1 MSTFLAALLIVGSCI
16 GTGMIGFPL
25 LIAVIGF
32 YQALFINIL
41 CWLFLLVTGLFYLE
55 VALWMP
61 ERSNLISMTQRF
73 LGRFGKII
81 GGASFIFLYNGLL
94 VAFFGIVT
102 PLVVTMIQRIFGIA
116 IPVTLGMIVLSLF
129 SGFIV
134 YCGYQATIC
143 TNFLF
148 VIGLFLTFAVTLVM
162 GGGDI
167 QVKHLTQH
175 NNSLLLWG
183 FPIFFSAYR
192 YHYLIP
198 SIVIGLKRN
207 VKRIRMAVI
216 IGILLSFIISL
227 VWIWNV
233 IGIIPQSQL
242 EESFFK
248 QELPIDLFMRKK
260 PIKLF
265 VIFATFTSFLA
276 VSFAMVDFL
285 GDGLNVRSSR
295 LLLCLA
301 TFVPPLIIASSVP
314 YYYVFLLG
322 LAGGLAEVILNGILP
337 LMMFWI
343 GKYKH
348 NLHSSLLIPGDR
360 ICISFIAILALFMI
374 GIEIW
379 CGNVL

>member
-41 CWLFLLVTGLFYLE
+41 CWLFLLITGLFYLE
-55 VALWMP
+55 VTLWMP
-61 ERSNLISMTQRF
+61 EHSNLISMTQRF

-81 GGASFIFLYNGLL
+81 GGATFIFLYNGLL
-94 VAFFGIVT
+94 VAFLGIT
-102 PLVVTMIQRIFGIA
+102 APLVVTVILRFAG
-116 IPVTLGMIVLSLF
+116 VLISETVVMVAFSLF
-129 SGFIV
+129 FGFIV
-134 YCGYQATIC
+134 YCGYQALVY

-148 VIGLFLTFAVTLVM
+148 VIGLFFSIAVTLVT

-167 QVKHLTQH
+167 QGNLLSEH
-175 NNSLLLWG
+175 NHAYLLLG

-198 SIVIGLKRN
+198 SIRN
-207 VKRIRMAVI
+207 VKRIRVAVI

-227 VWIWNV
+227 VWIWHV

-260 PIKLF
+260 PVKLF
-265 VIFATFTSFLA
+265 VLFATFTSFLA

-285 GDGLNVRSSR
+285 GDGLKVRSSR

-314 YYYVFLLG
+314 YYYLILLG
-322 LAGGLAEVILNGILP
+322 LAGGLAEVVLNGILP
-337 LMMFWI
+337 PMMFWI

-348 NLHSSLLIPGDR
+348 NLHSSLVIPGGR
-360 ICISFIAILALFMI
+360 VGISFIIILALFMI

-379 CGNVL
+379 CGNVH